1 MVLFFWFDLFLEARA
16 EIQKYFC
23 SFFGANENSWSLF
36 KITDLYKMFS
46 NFTFFSRLN
55 VQKKSCKIVHMY
67 NLNMTSKIF
76 GSIVQS
82 ICYINHLQLCL
93 FFDEERK
100 VISAILYH
108 LTILQNIFWHFLYI
122 NHGKFY
128 VHTADDLTISVVSS
142 FYCEIRPIIKWQ
154 QQKM

>member
-1 MVLFFWFDLFLEARA
+1 M
-16 EIQKYFC
+16 
-23 SFFGANENSWSLF
+23 
-36 KITDLYKMFS
+36 YKQ
-46 NFTFFSRLN
+46 NFAK
-55 VQKKSCKIVHMY
+55 QY
-67 NLNMTSKIF
+67 NLNMTPKMF
-76 GSIVQS
+76 GSIVKS

-100 VISAILYH
+100 VISAILHH

-142 FYCEIRPIIKWQ
+142 FYCEIRPIIKRQ